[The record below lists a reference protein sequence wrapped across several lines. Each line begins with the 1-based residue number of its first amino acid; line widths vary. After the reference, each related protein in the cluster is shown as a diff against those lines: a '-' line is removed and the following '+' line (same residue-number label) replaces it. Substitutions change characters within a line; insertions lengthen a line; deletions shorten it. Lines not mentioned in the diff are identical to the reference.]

1 MKSVLSKLILGKEKN
16 EKQGKELIRRFGL
29 FTYMD
34 IYPIYLDRISSLF
47 YLKILRKS

>member
-29 FTYMD
+29 FIYMD
-34 IYPIYLDRISSLF
+34 INPMDLDRIPSSF